1 MPRAVLDTTT
11 ILARVYV
18 EDAHHEAGKAILR
31 GIDRGDLP
39 TGEVT
44 DTATTE
50 ALNMVHT
57 RNGATPANELLDRLV
72 EGAHFELVHT
82 PKPVF
87 GAARRLFRTYEGLSF
102 GDAMIAGYM
111 HHHDREYI
119 YSFDDDFDAVDGI
132 TRLNSAENP
141 FV

>member
-11 ILARVYV
+11 ILARVYAKDDHH
-18 EDAHHEAGKAILR
+18 DAGRAILR
-31 GIDRGDLP
+31 GIDKGGLP

-44 DTATTE
+44 DTVTTE
-50 ALNMVHT
+50 TLNMVHT
-57 RNGATPANELLDRLV
+57 RDGAATANDVLDRLV
-72 EGAHFELVHT
+72 EGAHFELVHA
-82 PKPVF
+82 PKSVF
-87 GAARRLFRTYEGLSF
+87 EAARQLFRTYQGLSF

-119 YSFDDDFDAVDGI
+119 YSFDDDFDVVDGV
-132 TRLNSAENP
+132 TRLNSAESP

>member
-11 ILARVYV
+11 ILARVYA
-18 EDAHHEAGKAILR
+18 EDAHHEAGAAILR

-57 RNGATPANELLDRLV
+57 RDGAAPANDLLDRLV
-72 EGAHFELVHT
+72 EGAHFELVHA

-87 GAARRLFRTYEGLSF
+87 EAARRLFRTYEGLSF

-141 FV
+141 FA